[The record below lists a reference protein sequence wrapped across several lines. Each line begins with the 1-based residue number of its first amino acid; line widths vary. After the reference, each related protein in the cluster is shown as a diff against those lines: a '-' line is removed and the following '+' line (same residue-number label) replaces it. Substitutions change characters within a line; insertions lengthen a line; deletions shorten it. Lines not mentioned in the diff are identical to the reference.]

1 MSKPG
6 PKLLPRCDKCAGKS
20 VRCHACRFPPRQ
32 TPASAAASS
41 SSRSSRARH
50 GKLGDDLGHS
60 LRSWRTR
67 DGANGKGSEDRRE
80 AQSKKNK
87 NKKKKSASKKR
98 SRSPPRTPSNGKDYL
113 EKSSSLIVGL
123 RTLQRKVVMVLHSTP
138 TE

>member
-1 MSKPG
+1 MASKVG
-6 PKLLPRCDKCAGKS
+6 APKKDWCSKCRGTKNRCS
-20 VRCHACRFPPRQ
+20 RCKFG

-113 EKSSSLIVGL
+113 EKNSAKKIPNAHPSFRSII
-123 RTLQRKVVMVLHSTP
+123 
-138 TE
+138 